1 MQPFHDSIQVE
12 STFGAKVAEGSQK
25 RDFISKK
32 NERLL
37 VDSLVSKFR
46 VLPLIEIKNDVLVDS
61 LDQMN
66 LFGSVLEKLSV
77 LHPRWL
83 PLIAVFTW
91 LGASLEGSETLAFE
105 ANQRL
110 GTGINLGNALESD
123 PSWNWRLDLKKAY
136 FSEIRGKGFDSV
148 RIPVRWSTYASKDAP
163 YTIDPAFFEKVD
175 WAVNQALDQ
184 GLWVVLNMHHY
195 LELFEEPEAHQ
206 ERFLALWKQ
215 IADHYQDY
223 PSRVFLE
230 PLNEP
235 NTKLTPDKWNAMIP
249 EVLAVIRKTNP
260 DRMVVIDVAN
270 WSNVEYTPQLVL
282 PEEDRNLI
290 LSFHYYSPHSFTR
303 IACSPHWCHPPA
315 STRAGDTGRA
325 GGA

>member
-1 MQPFHDSIQVE
+1 MEPFHDSIQVE

-148 RIPVRWSTYASKDAP
+148 RIPVR
-163 YTIDPAFFEKVD
+163 
-175 WAVNQALDQ
+175 
-184 GLWVVLNMHHY
+184 
-195 LELFEEPEAHQ
+195 
-206 ERFLALWKQ
+206 
-215 IADHYQDY
+215 
-223 PSRVFLE
+223 
-230 PLNEP
+230 
-235 NTKLTPDKWNAMIP
+235 
-249 EVLAVIRKTNP
+249 
-260 DRMVVIDVAN
+260 
-270 WSNVEYTPQLVL
+270 
-282 PEEDRNLI
+282 
-290 LSFHYYSPHSFTR
+290 
-303 IACSPHWCHPPA
+303 
-315 STRAGDTGRA
+315 
-325 GGA
+325 